1 MTFVWSAHD
10 ARGRICDGKTFL
22 RELIFSWGK
31 TAKKHKY
38 DLSLVNGVA
47 NFLCNNYS
55 VAMHFS
61 DFFHFKVCLKFI
73 VFFKQNISDRSRC
86 EYTSPT
92 RGQYLI
98 LSDKVLDAF
107 TESTCRQACT
117 QERDFKCR
125 SYSFLS
131 EVSLYS
137 IRGNGCEG
145 GAICGH

>member
-1 MTFVWSAHD
+1 MARQTFCAIIIPLPD
-10 ARGRICDGKTFL
+10 FL
-22 RELIFSWGK
+22 FQSLSEIYNIF
-31 TAKKHKY
+31 
-38 DLSLVNGVA
+38 
-47 NFLCNNYS
+47 
-55 VAMHFS
+55 
-61 DFFHFKVCLKFI
+61 LKNQKFA
-73 VFFKQNISDRSRC
+73 DRSRC